1 MTPGRW
7 TTQEQGFRLFDY
19 DHQGRYSR
27 AHDPRYRVI
36 GLPAA
41 GKAQMADAPLVPLML
56 EAKIPF
62 KAHTSI
68 FVGLRHPSL

>member
-7 TTQEQGFRLFDY
+7 ATEEQGYRLFDY
-19 DHQGRYSR
+19 EHQGRYSR
-27 AHDPRYRVI
+27 AHDLRYRVI
-36 GLPAA
+36 GSPAA
-41 GKAQMADAPLVPLML
+41 SKAQMAGAPLVPLML
-56 EAKIPF
+56 EAKILL